1 VAALVTPR
9 KGDSVMVVS
18 GSDAGLH
25 GRVTSVPPDHHLILT
40 STGELA
46 IVWDRHLHPY
56 NERER
61 EEFPPHVLAA
71 MRAKAQGRS

>member
-1 VAALVTPR
+1 MTY
-9 KGDSVMVVS
+9 KHGDSVMVTS

-25 GRVTSVPPDHHLILT
+25 GRVTTLPPDHHLVLT
-40 STGELA
+40 STGELV
-46 IVWDRHLHPY
+46 IVWKGNLHPY

-71 MRAKAQGRS
+71 MRAKAQDSRKL